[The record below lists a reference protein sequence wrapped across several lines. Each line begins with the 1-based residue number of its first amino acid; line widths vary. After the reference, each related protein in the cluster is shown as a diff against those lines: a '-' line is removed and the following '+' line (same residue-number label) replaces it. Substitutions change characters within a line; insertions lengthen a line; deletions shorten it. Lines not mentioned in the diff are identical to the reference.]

1 MVAAIMKNSE
11 ISPKSPN
18 QLVGNMGL
26 FYVCFELS
34 KRGWNCLPT
43 SRNAKGIDL
52 AIYSQD
58 AKKMFTIQ
66 VKSLSRRNSV
76 PFGKAQSLMAQFL
89 IVCVLLENPETYI
102 LNARDA
108 EEALHRGEKDG
119 RVSYWLERPSYEN
132 HKGNWNEIGTGF
144 DLNNP

>member
-1 MVAAIMKNSE
+1 MVAIIMTNSE

-26 FYVCFELS
+26 FHVCYELS

-52 AIYSQD
+52 VIYSQD
-58 AKKMFTIQ
+58 AKKMLTIQ
-66 VKSLSRRNSV
+66 VKSLSHKNPV
-76 PFGKAQSLMAQFL
+76 PFGKTQNLMAEFL
-89 IVCVLLENPETYI
+89 IVCVLLESPVIYI
-102 LNARDA
+102 LKAKEA
-108 EEALHRGEKDG
+108 EEALHRGEKEG
-119 RVSYWLERPSYEN
+119 HISYWLQSYED
-132 HKGNWNEIGTGF
+132 HKDSWNKIGTGF